1 MFTFCNFSLLNSQ
14 TNCAFKNDTL
24 FIPKENKVINA
35 RYLQTTFKNKTNF
48 FLYKGNNNKCYIK
61 FVVIENLYFG
71 KIDLLELKSG
81 TKSFYLKETTHYQ
94 LDKNTGYYLLEIY
107 KNYIGTLKDNGLTAI
122 QFGKA
127 ETIYSKQDCNQVKQ
141 IAKCFYEN
149 IDTKTAN

>member
-1 MFTFCNFSLLNSQ
+1 M
-14 TNCAFKNDTL
+14 
-24 FIPKENKVINA
+24 
-35 RYLQTTFKNKTNF
+35 
-48 FLYKGNNNKCYIK
+48 
-61 FVVIENLYFG
+61 VIENLYFG